1 MVRSR
6 YVSLDITLFLISHSD
21 GLRYYINGYK
31 TLCHPQTW
39 FVSPVGLT
47 SIGSGGQENNNHL
60 STILH
65 SIIKLHFCFCFAA
78 SSIENYCSF
87 TSKPTPKPTQKSF
100 CVFTLVWSQ
109 SRFPHRDQRMFP
121 QVKKWLVLLW
131 CGEHSVPQRRFI
143 LYHTHTYP
151 GLRNLVLKI
160 PQTAI
165 HLNLYSIILT

>member
-1 MVRSR
+1 MICESRRIEFHWQWRSGKQQP
-6 YVSLDITLFLISHSD
+6 SFHDSSQHNQATLF
-21 GLRYYINGYK
+21 
-31 TLCHPQTW
+31 
-39 FVSPVGLT
+39 
-47 SIGSGGQENNNHL
+47 
-60 STILH
+60 
-65 SIIKLHFCFCFAA
+65 FCFAA

-143 LYHTHTYP
+143 LYHTHISWFKESGFENTT
-151 GLRNLVLKI
+151 NCNSFK
-160 PQTAI
+160 
-165 HLNLYSIILT
+165 SIQYYFNINKL